1 MLAFKLS
8 PLPRKLKLLHLQ
20 LVFNNNNNNNKI
32 KPKLEN
38 TPR

>member
-20 LVFNNNNNNNKI
+20 LVFNNNNNKI